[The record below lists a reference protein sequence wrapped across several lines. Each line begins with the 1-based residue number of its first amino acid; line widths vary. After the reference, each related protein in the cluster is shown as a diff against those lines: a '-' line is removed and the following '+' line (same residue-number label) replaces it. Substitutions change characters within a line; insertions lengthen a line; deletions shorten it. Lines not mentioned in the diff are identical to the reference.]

1 MDAAEIPDGWHKV
14 PASLHRQQRQQQH
27 PDHNDQQMQP
37 CNTPSITVPRAPLS
51 HLKLISSKPPAS
63 FWCVTHIH
71 CRNAAEF
78 ICLKC
83 HVIRVFPGRVERQ
96 PLWKHLFSK
105 KHGESNS
112 TKTQHRAFLYLSSL
126 RKITLLLKVVRSVW
140 SGFK

>member
-105 KHGESNS
+105 NLTRWIKLHED
-112 TKTQHRAFLYLSSL
+112 TTQSISVPF
-126 RKITLLLKVVRSVW
+126 ITEENNVVIEGCPQCLVW
-140 SGFK
+140 I